1 MTISKTRHHID
12 GKDVVQGTKTEKSHR
27 TLAIPDFIIADIVA
41 LIEKNN
47 SVPYEHTDYLIQDG
61 FGKPLGPSCLTQ
73 HLPRLEK
80 AAGLPNVSLHD
91 LRHTFASMLNNA
103 GVDIAMISRE
113 LGHSNL
119 TTTLN
124 VYTHVFGNIND
135 SSRNI
140 ADSLN
145 EKFDRSIN
153 SATFVPLEEKEKT
166 AEA

>member
-1 MTISKTRHHID
+1 
-12 GKDVVQGTKTEKSHR
+12 
-27 TLAIPDFIIADIVA
+27 
-41 LIEKNN
+41 
-47 SVPYEHTDYLIQDG
+47 
-61 FGKPLGPSCLTQ
+61 
-73 HLPRLEK
+73 
-80 AAGLPNVSLHD
+80 
-91 LRHTFASMLNNA
+91 MLNNA

-124 VYTHVFGNIND
+124 VYTHVFGNITD
-135 SSRNI
+135 SSRGI

-145 EKFDRSIN
+145 EKFDKTRD